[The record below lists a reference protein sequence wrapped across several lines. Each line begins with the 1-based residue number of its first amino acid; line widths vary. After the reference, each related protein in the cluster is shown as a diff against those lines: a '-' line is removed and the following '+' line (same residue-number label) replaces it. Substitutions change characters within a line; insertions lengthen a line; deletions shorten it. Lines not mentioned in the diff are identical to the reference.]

1 VKYRYTK
8 YTGDLLDEI
17 DLEDL
22 VSKLSDLLLSSGF
35 SNPWGN
41 PLDND
46 EDRTM
51 QALHD
56 AILEALFSGGVLS
69 EEALQRLLGE
79 PADGDQEGARQQ
91 IEDLIQQIIE
101 RMMQQ
106 GFVTGAPD
114 LDRERERREGHGG
127 MSGPDA
133 GQVRFE
139 VTDKALDFLGY
150 RALRDLLGSIGRSS
164 AGRHDTRHLNTGVEA
179 VAAPKPYEFGDT
191 LNIDPSSTILNAV
204 QRIHAQGSGVLAGN
218 DGAPRPGAAAA
229 GTPDPIAIDV
239 DYPDLMVAQSEYQ
252 SSCATVI
259 MLDCSHSMILYGE
272 DRFTPAK
279 RVALALTHLIRTQYP
294 GDSLHAVLFH
304 DSAEEIPLKQ
314 LGRVRVGPYYTNTR
328 EGLRLARRIL
338 ERQKKDMRQIV
349 MITDGKPSAL
359 TRPDGQ
365 IYKNAFGLDPFIVAE
380 TFAEVS
386 ACQKSGIMIN
396 TFMLAR
402 DHDLVAFVRRVA
414 AICRGKAY
422 FTTPYTLGQYVLM
435 DYMDRKTKTIH

>member
-1 VKYRYTK
+1 MKYRYTK

-17 DLEDL
+17 DVEDL

-35 SNPWGN
+35 SNPWGD
-41 PLDND
+41 PSDGD
-46 EDRTM
+46 EDRSM

-69 EEALQRLLGE
+69 DEALERLLGE
-79 PADGDQEGARQQ
+79 PADGDQERARQQ
-91 IEDLIQQIIE
+91 LEDLIQQIIE
-101 RMMQQ
+101 RMMER
-106 GFVTGAPD
+106 GFITSAPD
-114 LDRERERREGHGG
+114 LDREREWREGRGG
-127 MSGPDA
+127 GTGEDA
-133 GQVRFE
+133 GRVTFE

-150 RALRDLLGSIGRSS
+150 RALRDLLGSVGRSS
-164 AGRHDTRHLNTGVEA
+164 AGRHDTRHLATGVEA
-179 VAAPKPYEFGDT
+179 TAAPKPYEFGDT
-191 LNIDPSSTILNAV
+191 LNLDPSGTILNAV
-204 QRIHAQGSGVLAGN
+204 QRLCSTNTDLVRG
-218 DGAPRPGAAAA
+218 
-229 GTPDPIAIDV
+229 AIDV
-239 DYPDLMVAQSEYQ
+239 EYEDLMVAQSEYQ

-279 RVALALTHLIRTQYP
+279 RVALALAHLIRTQYP
-294 GDSLHAVLFH
+294 GDSLHTVLFH

-328 EGLRLARRIL
+328 EGLRLSRRIL

-349 MITDGKPSAL
+349 MVTDGKPSAL

-365 IYKNAFGLDPFIVAE
+365 IYKNAFGLDPYIVAE
-380 TFAEVS
+380 TFAEVN
-386 ACQKSGIMIN
+386 ACQKAGIMIN

-402 DHDLVAFVRRVA
+402 DPDLVAFVRRVA

-435 DYMDRKTKTIH
+435 DYMNRKTRTIH

>member
-1 VKYRYTK
+1 MKYRYTK
-8 YTGDLLDEI
+8 YTGDLLDQI
-17 DLEDL
+17 DLQDL

-35 SNPWGN
+35 SNPWGD
-41 PLDND
+41 PSSGE

-69 EEALQRLLGE
+69 EEALQELLGE
-79 PADGDQEGARQQ
+79 PADGDQEKARQQ
-91 IEDLIQQIIE
+91 LEDLIQQIIDQ
-101 RMMQQ
+101 MMEQ
-106 GFVTGAPD
+106 GFITRPPD
-114 LDRERERREGHGG
+114 LESERERRRGVGGG
-127 MSGPDA
+127 MGEDSPP
-133 GQVRFE
+133 VSFE

-164 AGRHDTRHLNTGVEA
+164 AGRHDTRHLSTGVEA
-179 VAAPKPYEFGDT
+179 IAAPKPYEFGDT
-191 LNIDPSSTILNAV
+191 LNLDPSSTILNAV
-204 QRIHAQGSGVLAGN
+204 RRLHAERQEADGQGLSVVADRDTN
-218 DGAPRPGAAAA
+218 
-229 GTPDPIAIDV
+229 AIDV
-239 DYPDLMVAQSEYQ
+239 DYPDLMVAQSEYH

-279 RVALALTHLIRTQYP
+279 RVALALAHLIRTQYP

-365 IYKNAFGLDPFIVAE
+365 IYKNAFGLDPFIVSE
-380 TFAEVS
+380 TFAEVN
-386 ACQKSGIMIN
+386 ACQKGGIMIN

-402 DHDLVAFVRRVA
+402 DPDLVAFVRRVA

>member
-1 VKYRYTK
+1 MKYRYTK
-8 YTGDLLDEI
+8 YTSTLLDEI

-22 VSKLSDLLLSSGF
+22 VSKLSDMLLSSGF
-35 SNPWGN
+35 TNPWGD
-41 PLDND
+41 PSEDN

-69 EEALQRLLGE
+69 EEALQKILGE
-79 PADGDQEGARQQ
+79 PADGDQEAARQQ
-91 IEDLIQQIIE
+91 LEELVEQIIE
-101 RMMQQ
+101 RMMDQ
-106 GFVTGAPD
+106 GFITAAPD
-114 LDRERERREGHGG
+114 LESEREHRRRTGG
-127 MSGPDA
+127 GTGEQTGP
-133 GQVRFE
+133 VTFE

-150 RALRDLLGSIGRSS
+150 RALRDLLGSVGRSNP
-164 AGRHDTRHLNTGVEA
+164 GRHDTRHLATGIEA
-179 VAAPKPYEFGDT
+179 ISAPKPYEFGDT
-191 LNIDPSSTILNAV
+191 VNLDPSSTILNAV
-204 QRIHAQGSGVLAGN
+204 QRLH
-218 DGAPRPGAAAA
+218 AA
-229 GTPDPIAIDV
+229 GEPVLTGPGGTGGISVEYA
-239 DYPDLMVAQSEYQ
+239 DLMVAQSEYQ

-279 RVALALTHLIRTQYP
+279 RVALALAHLIRTQYP

-349 MITDGKPSAL
+349 MVTDGKPSAL

-365 IYKNAFGLDPFIVAE
+365 IYKNAFGLDPYIVAE
-380 TFAEVS
+380 TFAEVN
-386 ACQKSGIMIN
+386 ACQKAGIMIN

-422 FTTPYTLGQYVLM
+422 FTTPHTLGQYVLM

>member
-1 VKYRYTK
+1 MKYRYTK
-8 YTGDLLDEI
+8 YTGSLLDEI
-17 DLEDL
+17 DIDDL

-35 SNPWGN
+35 SNPWGG
-41 PLDND
+41 PSDE

-56 AILEALFSGGVLS
+56 AILEALFSGGMLS
-69 EEALQRLLGE
+69 DEAIQQLLGE
-79 PADGDQEGARQQ
+79 PADGDQEQARQQ
-91 IEDLIQQIIE
+91 LEDLVQQIIE
-101 RMMQQ
+101 RMMEQ
-106 GFVTGAPD
+106 GFVSGAPD
-114 LDRERERREGHGG
+114 LEQERERREGMGG
-127 MSGPDA
+127 GFDDSAAP
-133 GQVRFE
+133 VKFE
-139 VTDKALDFLGY
+139 VTDKALDFLGLP
-150 RALRDLLGSIGRSS
+150 RAARSAGLDWAQRHRPARHASSQHGRRGGRGPEALRVR
-164 AGRHDTRHLNTGVEA
+164 R
-179 VAAPKPYEFGDT
+179 
-191 LNIDPSSTILNAV
+191 
-204 QRIHAQGSGVLAGN
+204 HAQHRSQQH
-218 DGAPRPGAAAA
+218 DSQCGAAA
-229 GTPDPIAIDV
+229 GLEFRIPDPGFLAAIGTGIIEV

-279 RVALALTHLIRTQYP
+279 RVALALAHLIRTQYP
-294 GDSLHAVLFH
+294 GDSLRAVLFH

-365 IYKNAFGLDPFIVAE
+365 IYKNAFGLDPFIVSE
-380 TFAEVS
+380 TFAEVN
-386 ACQKSGIMIN
+386 ACQKAGIMIN

>member
-8 YTGDLLDEI
+8 YTGNLLDDI
-17 DLEDL
+17 DIDDL

-35 SNPWGN
+35 NNPWGG
-41 PLDND
+41 PSDE

-56 AILEALFSGGVLS
+56 AILEALFSGGMLS
-69 EEALQRLLGE
+69 DEAIQQLLGE
-79 PADGDQEGARQQ
+79 PADGDQEQARQQ
-91 IEDLIQQIIE
+91 LEDLVQQIIE
-101 RMMQQ
+101 RMMEQ
-106 GFVTGAPD
+106 GFVSSAPD
-114 LDRERERREGHGG
+114 LDQEREHRQGTGGGFDEG
-127 MSGPDA
+127 SAP
-133 GQVRFE
+133 VKFE

-150 RALRDLLGSIGRSS
+150 RALRDLLGSIGRSDT
-164 AGRHDTRHLNTGVEA
+164 GRHDTRHLSTGVEA

-204 QRIHAQGSGVLAGN
+204 RRISARSN
-218 DGAPRPGAAAA
+218 DPSNPDSRVVTPG
-229 GTPDPIAIDV
+229 TIEV

-279 RVALALTHLIRTQYP
+279 RVALALAHLIRTQYP
-294 GDSLHAVLFH
+294 GDSLRAVLFH

-365 IYKNAFGLDPFIVAE
+365 IYKNAFGLDPFIVSE
-380 TFAEVS
+380 TFAEVN
-386 ACQKSGIMIN
+386 ACQKAGIMIN

>member
-1 VKYRYTK
+1 MKYRYTK
-8 YTGDLLDEI
+8 FTGDLLDEL

-35 SNPWGN
+35 NNPWGN

-46 EDRTM
+46 EDRTL

-69 EEALQRLLGE
+69 EEALQKLLGE
-79 PADGDQEGARQQ
+79 PADGDQEAARQQ
-91 IEDLIQQIIE
+91 LEDLIEQIIN
-101 RMMQQ
+101 RMMER
-106 GFVTGAPD
+106 GFITDSPD
-114 LDRERERREGHGG
+114 LDGEREHRRGAGGG
-127 MSGPDA
+127 MGEDA
-133 GQVRFE
+133 GEVRFE

-164 AGRHDTRHLNTGVEA
+164 AGRHDTRHLSTGIEA

-191 LNIDPSSTILNAV
+191 LNIDPSGTILNAV
-204 QRIHAQGSGVLAGN
+204 QRTHRERGSGVGDQGLGIRDGGSGAG
-218 DGAPRPGAAAA
+218 DW
-229 GTPDPIAIDV
+229 TLSID
-239 DYPDLMVAQSEYQ
+239 YSDLMVAQSEYQ

-279 RVALALTHLIRTQYP
+279 RVALALAHLIRTQYP

-328 EGLRLARRIL
+328 EGLRVARRIL

-365 IYKNAFGLDPFIVAE
+365 IYKNAFGLDPYIVAE
-380 TFAEVS
+380 TFTEVN
-386 ACQKSGIMIN
+386 ACQKAGIMIN

-414 AICRGKAY
+414 SICRGKAY

>member
-1 VKYRYTK
+1 MKYRYTK
-8 YTGDLLDEI
+8 YVSTLMDEI

-22 VSKLSDLLLSSGF
+22 VSKLSDMLLSSGF
-35 SNPWGN
+35 TNPWGD
-41 PLDND
+41 PSEDN

-69 EEALQRLLGE
+69 EEALQKLLGE
-79 PADGDQEGARQQ
+79 PADGDQEAARQQ
-91 IEDLIQQIIE
+91 LEDLVEQIIE
-101 RMMQQ
+101 RMMDQ
-106 GFVTGAPD
+106 GFITAAPD
-114 LDRERERREGHGG
+114 LESEREHRRGTGG
-127 MSGPDA
+127 VAEEQTEPVM
-133 GQVRFE
+133 FE

-150 RALRDLLGSIGRSS
+150 RALRDLLGSVGRSHP
-164 AGRHDTRHLNTGVEA
+164 GRHDTRHLATGVEA
-179 VAAPKPYEFGDT
+179 ISAPKPYEFGDT
-191 LNIDPSSTILNAV
+191 VNLDPSSTILNAV
-204 QRIHAQGSGVLAGN
+204 QRLH
-218 DGAPRPGAAAA
+218 AA
-229 GTPDPIAIDV
+229 GEHVMAGPGGTGGISVEYA
-239 DYPDLMVAQSEYQ
+239 DLMVAQSEYQ

-279 RVALALTHLIRTQYP
+279 RVALALAHLIRTQYP

-349 MITDGKPSAL
+349 MVTDGKPSAL

-365 IYKNAFGLDPFIVAE
+365 IYKNAFGLDPYIVAE
-380 TFAEVS
+380 TFAEVN
-386 ACQKSGIMIN
+386 ACQKAGIMIN

-402 DHDLVAFVRRVA
+402 DPDLVAFVRRVA

-422 FTTPYTLGQYVLM
+422 FTTPHTLGQYVLM

>member
-1 VKYRYTK
+1 MKYRYTK
-8 YTGDLLDEI
+8 YVSTLMDEI

-22 VSKLSDLLLSSGF
+22 VSKLSDMLLSSGF
-35 SNPWGN
+35 TNPWGD
-41 PLDND
+41 PTEGD

-69 EEALQRLLGE
+69 EEALQKILGE
-79 PADGDQEGARQQ
+79 PADGDQEAARQQ
-91 IEDLIQQIIE
+91 LEELVEEIID
-101 RMMQQ
+101 RMMEQ
-106 GFVTGAPD
+106 GFITGAPD
-114 LDRERERREGHGG
+114 LEQEREHRRGSGEG
-127 MSGPDA
+127 MNEQA
-133 GQVRFE
+133 GSVRFE

-150 RALRDLLGSIGRSS
+150 RALRDLLGSVGRS
-164 AGRHDTRHLNTGVEA
+164 APGRHDTRHLATGIEA
-179 VAAPKPYEFGDT
+179 ISAPKPYEFGDT
-191 LNIDPSSTILNAV
+191 VNLDPSSTILNAV
-204 QRIHAQGSGVLAGN
+204 QRLHASGESVFAGPDGSGG
-218 DGAPRPGAAAA
+218 
-229 GTPDPIAIDV
+229 ISV
-239 DYPDLMVAQSEYQ
+239 DYSDLMVAQSEYH

-279 RVALALTHLIRTQYP
+279 RVALALSHLIRTQYP

-349 MITDGKPSAL
+349 MVTDGKPSAI

-365 IYKNAFGLDPFIVAE
+365 IYKNAFGLDPYIVAE

-422 FTTPYTLGQYVLM
+422 FTTPHTLGQYVLM

>member
-1 VKYRYTK
+1 MKYRYTK

-22 VSKLSDLLLSSGF
+22 VSRLSDLLLSSGF
-35 SNPWGN
+35 SNPWGDPSLGN
-41 PLDND
+41 
-46 EDRTM
+46 EDRSM

-69 EEALQRLLGE
+69 EDALQRLLGE
-79 PADGDQEGARQQ
+79 PADGDQEAARQQ
-91 IEDLIQQIIE
+91 LEDLIQKIIE
-101 RMMQQ
+101 KMMEQ

-114 LDRERERREGHGG
+114 LEAERNHRRGTGGG
-127 MSGPDA
+127 MGEDA
-133 GQVRFE
+133 GPVRFE

-150 RALRDLLGSIGRSS
+150 RALRDLLGSVGRSS
-164 AGRHDTRHLNTGVEA
+164 AGRHDTRHLATGVETI
-179 VAAPKPYEFGDT
+179 AAPKPYEFGDT
-191 LNIDPSSTILNAV
+191 LNLDPSSTILNAV
-204 QRIHAQGSGVLAGN
+204 QRLHAE
-218 DGAPRPGAAAA
+218 
-229 GTPDPIAIDV
+229 GTPYVGAGASEPAGIEV
-239 DYPDLMVAQSEYQ
+239 EYRDLMVAQSDYQ

-279 RVALALTHLIRTQYP
+279 RVALALSHMIRTQYP

-304 DSAEEIPLKQ
+304 DSAEEVPLKQ

-365 IYKNAFGLDPFIVAE
+365 IYKNAFGLDPYIVAE
-380 TFAEVS
+380 TFTEVN
-386 ACQKSGIMIN
+386 ACQKAGIMIN

-414 AICRGKAY
+414 SICRGKAY

>member
-1 VKYRYTK
+1 MKYRYTK

-22 VSKLSDLLLSSGF
+22 VSRLSDMLLSSGF
-35 SNPWGN
+35 SDPWGD
-41 PLDND
+41 PSDDD
-46 EDRTM
+46 ENRTM

-56 AILEALFSGGVLS
+56 AVLEALFSDGVLS
-69 EEALQRLLGE
+69 EDALQQLLGD
-79 PADGDQEGARQQ
+79 PADGDQEAARQQ
-91 IEDLIQQIIE
+91 LEELIQQIID
-101 RMMQQ
+101 RMMEQ
-106 GFVTGAPD
+106 GFITASPD
-114 LDRERERREGHGG
+114 LEREREHRRGAGG
-127 MSGPDA
+127 GVGEDA
-133 GQVRFE
+133 GPVTFE

-150 RALRDLLGSIGRSS
+150 RALRDLLGSVGRSS
-164 AGRHDTRHLNTGVEA
+164 AGRHDTRHLATGVETI
-179 VAAPKPYEFGDT
+179 AASRPYEFGDT
-191 LNIDPSSTILNAV
+191 MNLDPSGTILNAV
-204 QRIHAQGSGVLAGN
+204 RRLHAEGRVYGAQGTGIT
-218 DGAPRPGAAAA
+218 
-229 GTPDPIAIDV
+229 TPLSPAIDV
-239 DYPDLMVAQSEYQ
+239 DYPDLMVTQSEYQ

-279 RVALALTHLIRTQYP
+279 RVALALAHLIRTQYP

-338 ERQKKDMRQIV
+338 ERQRKDMRQIV
-349 MITDGKPSAL
+349 MVTDGKPSAL
-359 TRPDGQ
+359 TRPDGR
-365 IYKNAFGLDPFIVAE
+365 IYKNAFGLDPYIVAE
-380 TFAEVS
+380 TFAEVN
-386 ACQKSGIMIN
+386 ACQKAGIMIN

-414 AICRGKAY
+414 SICRGKAY

-435 DYMDRKTKTIH
+435 DYMDGKTKTIH

>member
-1 VKYRYTK
+1 M
-8 YTGDLLDEI
+8 
-17 DLEDL
+17 
-22 VSKLSDLLLSSGF
+22 LLSSGF
-35 SNPWGN
+35 SDPWGD
-41 PLDND
+41 PSEGD
-46 EDRTM
+46 EDRTL

-69 EEALQRLLGE
+69 EEALQQLLGD
-79 PADGDQEGARQQ
+79 PADGDQEAARQQ
-91 IEDLIQQIIE
+91 LEELIEQIID
-101 RMMQQ
+101 RMMEQ
-106 GFVTGAPD
+106 GFITAAPD
-114 LDRERERREGHGG
+114 LEREREHRQGAGG
-127 MSGPDA
+127 GIGEDA
-133 GQVRFE
+133 GPVTFE

-150 RALRDLLGSIGRSS
+150 RALRDLLGSVGRSS
-164 AGRHDTRHLNTGVEA
+164 AGRHDTRHLATGVEA
-179 VAAPKPYEFGDT
+179 IAASRPYEFGDT
-191 LNIDPSSTILNAV
+191 MNLDPSGTILNAV
-204 QRIHAQGSGVLAGN
+204 RRAHAEGRSYGDHGSGVSGSGL
-218 DGAPRPGAAAA
+218 P
-229 GTPDPIAIDV
+229 AIDV

-279 RVALALTHLIRTQYP
+279 RVALALAHLIRTQYP

-338 ERQKKDMRQIV
+338 ERQRKDMRQIV
-349 MITDGKPSAL
+349 MVTDGKPSAL

-365 IYKNAFGLDPFIVAE
+365 IYKNAFGLDPYIVAE
-380 TFAEVS
+380 TFAEVN
-386 ACQKSGIMIN
+386 ACQKAGIMIN

-414 AICRGKAY
+414 SISRGKAY

>member
-1 VKYRYTK
+1 MKYRYTK
-8 YTGDLLDEI
+8 YTGELLDEI

-22 VSKLSDLLLSSGF
+22 VSRLSDMLLSSGF
-35 SNPWGN
+35 SDPWGD
-41 PLDND
+41 PSDDD

-69 EEALQRLLGE
+69 EDALQQLLGE
-79 PADGDQEGARQQ
+79 PADGDQEAARQQ
-91 IEDLIQQIIE
+91 LEELIEQIID
-101 RMMQQ
+101 RMMEQ
-106 GFVTGAPD
+106 GFITAAPD
-114 LDRERERREGHGG
+114 LEREREHRRGAGG
-127 MSGPDA
+127 GVGEDA
-133 GQVRFE
+133 GRVTFE

-150 RALRDLLGSIGRSS
+150 RALRDLLGSVGRSS
-164 AGRHDTRHLNTGVEA
+164 AGRHDTRHLDTGVETI
-179 VAAPKPYEFGDT
+179 AASRPYEFGDT
-191 LNIDPSSTILNAV
+191 MNLDASGTILNAV
-204 QRIHAQGSGVLAGN
+204 RRLHAEGRSFGDQGFA
-218 DGAPRPGAAAA
+218 
-229 GTPDPIAIDV
+229 AIDV

-279 RVALALTHLIRTQYP
+279 RVALALAHLIRTQYP

-338 ERQKKDMRQIV
+338 ERQQKDMRQIV
-349 MITDGKPSAL
+349 MVTDGKPSAL
-359 TRPDGQ
+359 TRPDGR
-365 IYKNAFGLDPFIVAE
+365 IYKNAFGLDPHIVAE

-386 ACQKSGIMIN
+386 ACQKAGIMIN

-414 AICRGKAY
+414 SICRGKAY